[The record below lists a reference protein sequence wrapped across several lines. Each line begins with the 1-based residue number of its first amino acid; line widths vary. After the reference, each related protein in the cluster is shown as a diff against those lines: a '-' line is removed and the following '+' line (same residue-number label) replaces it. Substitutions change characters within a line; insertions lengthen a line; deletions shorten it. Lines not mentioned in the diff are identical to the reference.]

1 MKFISRLFRRR
12 PVNDIGPFHFPSP
25 DDPRWIRKVAEGY
38 VTYELEGIHCHL
50 GRTYQCPPRG
60 GNIFINGS
68 AMTDAEGK
76 WDSWG
81 HKEDRYVLAVDAAY
95 NRSHPNQAP
104 RDLRD
109 NLKDQII
116 AYLDRI
122 GD

>member
-1 MKFISRLFRRR
+1 
-12 PVNDIGPFHFPSP
+12 
-25 DDPRWIRKVAEGY
+25 VAGGY
-38 VTYELEGIHCHL
+38 VIYELEEIHCHL
-50 GRTYQCPPRG
+50 GRQYRG
-60 GNIFINGS
+60 GNIFVNGL

-76 WDSWG
+76 WYSWG

-104 RDLRD
+104 RDPSD
-109 NLKDQII
+109 DLKDQIV